1 MDYAITLINNC
12 DDSHMSYM
20 RVVIK
25 LDAVSTHY
33 IQYGQL
39 TIPSALTT
47 MNSQKIYD
55 ITLQGDGMATIS
67 GAASNDR
74 FISIGTGSTLRV
86 KHVVIR
92 NFEVMSD
99 GGAIFNEGNL
109 FAESIQLLYNK
120 ALSGGAVFNSISG
133 EIKMKSNKKSM
144 IKNTAMNTGESILN
158 NGVLTFDSCFVAD
171 YFYTEQNLIDGSAEL
186 SCSSDLIHDDLMTIS
201 SVNNYYYNSLL
212 DGEFLKV
219 EEKKKHDG
227 LLFLYSLFTNKAKNS
242 NTNASRAYNEKIASL
257 FIVFNLLAVIV
268 SSFYVVIMSIK
279 TRNIQRQNY
288 DQLPGGGQQR
298 LDEMET
304 QNAAASH
311 EPLITRVIVTEL
323 SI

>member
-1 MDYAITLINNC
+1 M
-12 DDSHMSYM
+12 
-20 RVVIK
+20 
-25 LDAVSTHY
+25 
-33 IQYGQL
+33 G
-39 TIPSALTT
+39 
-47 MNSQKIYD
+47 
-55 ITLQGDGMATIS
+55 
-67 GAASNDR
+67 
-74 FISIGTGSTLRV
+74 
-86 KHVVIR
+86 
-92 NFEVMSD
+92 
-99 GGAIFNEGNL
+99 
-109 FAESIQLLYNK
+109 
-120 ALSGGAVFNSISG
+120 
-133 EIKMKSNKKSM
+133 KKSM

-158 NGVLTFDSCFVAD
+158 NGVLTFDSCQVAD
-171 YFYTEQNLIDGSAEL
+171 YFYTEQNLIDGSAEP

-219 EEKKKHDG
+219 EQKKKHDG

-242 NTNASRAYNEKIASL
+242 NASRTYNEKIVSL

-288 DQLPGGGQQR
+288 DQLPGGRQQP

-311 EPLITRVIVTEL
+311 EPLITGVIVTEL